1 MSRRLTRPSPA
12 LVIAMLALFA
22 ALTGSS
28 YAEPIR
34 AGLSG
39 MIGGKSIKKRAIG
52 PKHIKRN
59 IITGAHVREPR
70 LGKVPTAGEADDAKT
85 LDGKDSLAFV
95 DGNVT
100 ISAGRTTGAAAG
112 GLDPNPIRTLETP
125 VGSFVLSCGAANADS
140 RYRNTTGTNQ
150 DVYRTWL
157 DDGSP
162 AGFDYLD
169 AAPDADIG
177 YAATPG
183 TGPALVELSAGSGD
197 THARLRVNTRRVGTT
212 CTWNW
217 ELLVSR

>member
-1 MSRRLTRPSPA
+1 MSRRFTRPSPA
-12 LVIAMLALFA
+12 LIVAFIALFA
-22 ALTGSS
+22 ALAGSS

-34 AGLSG
+34 AGVSSL
-39 MIGGKSIKKRAIG
+39 IGGKSIKKRAIG

-59 IITGAHVREPR
+59 IITGAHVRESR
-70 LGKVPTAGEADDAKT
+70 LGRVPTAKKADDAVT
-85 LDGKDSLAFV
+85 LEGHEAADFADGE
-95 DGNVT
+95 VT
-100 ISAGRTTGAAAG
+100 LSAGRDSGPADAAG
-112 GLDPNPIRTLETP
+112 NLVRRLETP
-125 VGSFVLSCGAANADS
+125 VGSFDLTCGAANADA
-140 RYRNTTGTNQ
+140 RYRNTTASNQ
-150 DVYRTWL
+150 EVHRTYH

-162 AGFDYLD
+162 VGHSFLD

-197 THARLRVNTRRVGTT
+197 THARLRVNTRRSGTT